1 MISSTYIKTQVVV
14 VIILTQISLY
24 VRVDKENLLEF
35 PLIGL
40 AIYTQICIYKYLS
53 NYFILH
59 ISFES

>member
-53 NYFILH
+53 NYFILY